1 METLHLFD
9 DYARDTYKWNTVYV
23 KKQVSLS
30 MIVSSFHFDQ
40 WNVTFNILMTSLI
53 KSLLITLY
61 GGIEDT

>member
-9 DYARDTYKWNTVYV
+9 DYVRDTSKWNEITSV
-23 KKQVSLS
+23 VSLS
-30 MIVSSFHFDQ
+30 MIVSCFHFDQ